1 MMLTRAAQDA
11 GVSGRPEGP
20 AEASPGEACL
30 GLASADL
37 ASADLAFLGE
47 AGFRAIAEDLPEM
60 MALVRD
66 SDGRLVYANRRFH
79 AFFGPIAWDG
89 RALRERIH
97 PDDLARLQTGW
108 AAAQTGGGR
117 VQVEARLRRRDASTC
132 WHRISFVPIRLAD
145 GAAACLAT
153 ALDIDDIVLERD
165 RFGQTMDLL
174 QLAQEAIGAAIWDWD
189 RASGAMRH
197 SAGSARL
204 IGLAGPCGPDGSV
217 RIPAQDICAHIHPED
232 LPGVLAAYER
242 AVATRTTF
250 ACEYRVTPPGAEGG
264 AARWLQC
271 FGRLVFAPPETK
283 PVRVVGLQIDVS
295 HRKAAEERIARL
307 ARHDPLTDLPNRTM
321 FRERLDQTLAELR
334 RTGAGIAVLCLD
346 LDRFKAVND
355 TLGHPVGDALLQAV
369 AARLRTV
376 LRCEDTV
383 ARLGGDEFAVIQTG
397 ADPHGARVLCERL
410 IAALS
415 MPVALGDHRITVGL
429 SIGLALAPG
438 DGTDADTLFKRA
450 DLALYRAKAEGR
462 GTFRFYEAAMDEAAE
477 ARRRL
482 ELDLG
487 AALARDE
494 IEVHY
499 QPVAA
504 ARGDRIL
511 GFEALM
517 RWRHPVRGLV
527 PPGSFIPL
535 AEETGLIVPLGEALL
550 RQACQTA
557 MAWPDPDLR
566 VSVNVSAVQFR
577 GEGLLASVAGA
588 LAASGLPA
596 RRLELEITETLLL
609 QDCAAVLHLLQ
620 GLRTLGVRIVLDD
633 FGIGYSSLSY
643 LRQFPFDKI
652 KIDRSFVEDAQS
664 PVTAA
669 IIRSV
674 VGLGGELGM
683 AICAEGIETEAQRAA
698 MAQAGCGEIQGYLIS
713 PPLPAAQAAALAA
726 GGRLTRA
733 A

>member
-1 MMLTRAAQDA
+1 MLTRAAHGA
-11 GVSGRPEGP
+11 GPGSGGEDP
-20 AEASPGEACL
+20 AGAL
-30 GLASADL
+30 
-37 ASADLAFLGE
+37 LGE
-47 AGFRAIAEDLPEM
+47 AGFHAIAEQLPEM

-66 SDGRLVYANRRFH
+66 DDGRLVYANRRFH
-79 AFFGPIAWDG
+79 DFFGPVAWGG
-89 RALRERIH
+89 RALRQRVH
-97 PDDLARLQTGW
+97 PDDLARLRAGW
-108 AAAQTGGGR
+108 GAAQTGGER
-117 VQVEARLRRRDASTC
+117 IQVEARLRRRDASHC
-132 WHRISFVPIRLAD
+132 WHRISFGPIRLAD

-153 ALDIDDIVLERD
+153 ALDIDDIVVERD
-165 RFGQTMDLL
+165 RFAQTTDLL

-197 SAGSARL
+197 SPESARL
-204 IGLAGPCGPDGSV
+204 IGLTGPCDPDGAV
-217 RIPAQDICAHIHPED
+217 RIPPQDILAHIHPED
-232 LPGVLAAYER
+232 AAGVLAAYER

-250 ACEYRVTPPGAEGG
+250 TCEYRAAHAGSEGEG
-264 AARWLQC
+264 PRWLQC
-271 FGRLVFAPPETK
+271 FGRLVFGPAQDQ
-283 PVRVVGLQIDVS
+283 PVRVVGLHIDVS
-295 HRKAAEERIARL
+295 QRKAAEERIARL

-321 FRERLDQTLAELR
+321 FRERLDQTLAEVR
-334 RTGAGIAVLCLD
+334 RTESCIAVLCLD

-376 LRCEDTV
+376 LRREDTV

-397 ADPHGARVLCERL
+397 ADPRGARVLCERL
-410 IAALS
+410 IEALS
-415 MPVALGDHRITVGL
+415 APVAIGEHRITVGL
-429 SIGLALAPG
+429 SIGLALAPA

-504 ARGDRIL
+504 TCGGRIL

-517 RWRHPVRGLV
+517 RWRHPTRGLV
-527 PPGSFIPL
+527 SPGCFIPL

-550 RQACQTA
+550 RQACRTA
-557 MAWPDPDLR
+557 KAWPDPDLK
-566 VSVNVSAVQFR
+566 VSVNVSAVQFQ
-577 GEGLLASVAGA
+577 GEGLLASVAAA

-609 QDCAAVLHLLQ
+609 QDCAAVLRLLQ

-683 AICAEGIETEAQRAA
+683 AICAEGVETEEQRAA

-713 PPLPAAQAAALAA
+713 PPLPGAQAAALAA
-726 GGRLTRA
+726 KGWLTRA